1 MRASRFRCLAAGVFG
16 LGGLLRA
23 FGRYVLSIATNQ
35 PLSSTE
41 ASESGKRYHVVSNY
55 LRKVRDAWTN
65 GLSG

>member
-1 MRASRFRCLAAGVFG
+1 MRSSRFRCLAVGVFW

-35 PLSSTE
+35 PLSFTE
-41 ASESGKRYHVVSNY
+41 ASESGKRYHAVSKY
-55 LRKVRDAWTN
+55 LRKVKDALAN